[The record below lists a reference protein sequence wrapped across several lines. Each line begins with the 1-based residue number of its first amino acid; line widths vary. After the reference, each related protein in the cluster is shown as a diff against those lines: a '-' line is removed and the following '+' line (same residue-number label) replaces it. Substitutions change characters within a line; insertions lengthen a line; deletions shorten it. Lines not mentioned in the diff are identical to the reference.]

1 MKENIVV
8 SKGVVYY
15 MDAQGRML
23 ANAYASNHQFY
34 AHANGALLS
43 A

>member
-23 ANAYASNHQFY
+23 ANAYTSNHQFY